1 MDNQRTLLLVALFF
15 TLFLIWQKWQEQYM
29 PNQPAAVAT
38 TQQKGAGTEMPT
50 PTPTPAPGSAP
61 ADDLSVPSLAGDAAA
76 RAESALKQRKDSARR
91 IHVSTDVYD
100 IEIDTFGGDVRILK
114 LKKYPVSVDQPD
126 QPTVLM
132 SDIPPEWYV
141 AQSGLIG
148 RAGSYPNH
156 KTVYTAKA
164 DHYEMDKDGELVVP
178 LYWNDANGVQ
188 YIKEYVFT
196 PDHYLIQVRYR
207 INNQSGKNLAV
218 YPYGQLVRK
227 HVAKK
232 RGMKTTNRSY
242 TGAAIYTPS
251 DKFQKL
257 KYDEILEKPL
267 TRKARSGWVAML
279 QHYFTSIWILPEGD
293 WTLYTKALD
302 DERYA
307 VGFNANAPVNIA
319 PGSQAELDMQL
330 FAGPKDQ
337 KRMKRYGESL
347 KLTVDYGFLT
357 PISAPLFWLLSKI
370 HGLVGNWGWAIII
383 LTILIKMVFFPLS
396 AASYKSMAKM
406 KNLAPRMK
414 TLKERYGDDKQK
426 YQQAVMEFY
435 RKEKINPM
443 GGCLPILIQI
453 PVFIAL
459 YWVLL
464 ESVELRQAPWAF
476 WIKDLSSRDPYF
488 ILPIIM
494 GVSMFVQQKLNPPQ
508 ADPMQQKIMMALPV
522 VFTFFFLY
530 FPAGLVLY
538 WVVNNI
544 LSIAQQWYINKS
556 LGATK

>member
-15 TLFLIWQKWQEQYM
+15 TLFLLWQNWQQQYA
-29 PNQPAAVAT
+29 PTAPSAATPVSQGAAPASATEESSVPDLTADDAPTVAT
-38 TQQKGAGTEMPT
+38 NEAT
-50 PTPTPAPGSAP
+50 
-61 ADDLSVPSLAGDAAA
+61 A
-76 RAESALKQRKDSARR
+76 RTDTDKR
-91 IHVSTDVYD
+91 IRVSTDTYE
-100 IEIDTFGGDVRILK
+100 IELDTHGGDIRVLK
-114 LKKYPVSVDQPD
+114 LKKYPVSLEEQDRPVE
-126 QPTVLM
+126 LM
-132 SDIPPEWYV
+132 SDVPPEWYV

-148 RAGSYPNH
+148 RQGEFPNH
-156 KTVYTAKA
+156 KTLFSARA
-164 DHYEMDKDGELVVP
+164 DHYDMGSDDELVVP
-178 LYWNDANGVQ
+178 LMWQDANGVH
-188 YIKEYVFT
+188 YIKEYHFRR
-196 PDHYLIQVRYR
+196 DSYLIEVVWK
-207 INNQSGKNLAV
+207 INNPTGEAV
-218 YPYGQLVRK
+218 SVYAYGQLVRK
-227 HVAKK
+227 HQAHHK
-232 RGMKTTNRSY
+232 RGLTNTDRSY
-242 TGAAIYTPS
+242 TGAAVYTPEE
-251 DKFQKL
+251 KFRKL
-257 KYDEILEKPL
+257 DFDEITESPL
-267 TRKARSGWVAML
+267 KKKTRSGWVAML
-279 QHYFTSIWILPEGD
+279 QHYFTSIWIVPEGD
-293 WTLYTKALD
+293 WTMYTRALSD
-302 DERYA
+302 QRYA
-307 VGFNANAPVNIA
+307 VGFNANEPVEIG
-319 PGSQAELDMQL
+319 PGSQTSFGLKL

-337 KRMKRYGESL
+337 KRMARHGENL
-347 KLTVDYGFLT
+347 NLTVDYGFLT
-357 PISAPLFWLLSKI
+357 PIAAPLFWLLSKI
-370 HGLVGNWGWAIII
+370 HALVGNWGWAIIL
-383 LTILIKMVFFPLS
+383 LTILIKLAFFPLS

-476 WIKDLSSRDPYF
+476 WIRDLSTRDPYF
-488 ILPIIM
+488 VLPIIM

-508 ADPMQQKIMMALPV
+508 ADPMQQKIMMALPI

-556 LGATK
+556 LGT